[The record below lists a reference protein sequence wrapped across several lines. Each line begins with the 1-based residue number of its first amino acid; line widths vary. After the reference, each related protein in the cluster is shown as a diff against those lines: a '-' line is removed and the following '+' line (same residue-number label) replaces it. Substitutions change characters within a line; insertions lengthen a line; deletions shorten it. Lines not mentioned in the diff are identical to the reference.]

1 MEKTMEWLKKN
12 WVAVAVSLGIV
23 IILYYFSKGKGMQAI
38 AKAPV
43 APTPTPTPSNTTKA
57 ELPQATKE
65 KTEKDLAEE
74 VAKWANDTLAKNK
87 SFDMFKAEA
96 NKLGYLVVQDREPEM
111 GGFDPTRI
119 RVSTTTGIPAPN
131 MPMQKI
137 ISGIL
142 SIG

>member
-1 MEKTMEWLKKN
+1 MENTMNWIKKN
-12 WVAVAVSLGIV
+12 WVAIAVSLGIV
-23 IILYYFSKGKGMQAI
+23 IILYYLSKGKGMKSI
-38 AKAPV
+38 AKAQTT
-43 APTPTPTPSNTTKA
+43 PTPTPTSSSTTKA
-57 ELPQATKE
+57 GLPEAPKE

-87 SFDMFKAEA
+87 SFDMFKVEA

-119 RVSTTTGIPAPN
+119 RVATTTGIPAPN